1 MSTTPTE
8 ILQTTAAALE
18 TTVAATEAAIAETVA
33 EGSFD
38 IESIKELMD
47 GFDPAAL
54 LPNLSEMFDSLAPV
68 CRFAVMIG
76 PVLMLLLGLSYLYL
90 SPKEANYYWGY
101 RTYFGMGSEF
111 AWRSTQRLAGLVF
124 TSIGAVLTVGM
135 FVITGRF
142 AYMEVSAMAWR
153 SLECMLAEVIAAFA
167 AVLIVNVTTALR
179 FNRKGEHRRKKRRK

>member
-8 ILQTTAAALE
+8 TLQATI
-18 TTVAATEAAIAETVA
+18 AATEAAIAETVA

-54 LPNLSEMFDSLAPV
+54 LPNLNEVFDSLAPV
-68 CRFAVMIG
+68 CRLAVMIG
-76 PVLMLLLGLSYLYL
+76 PVLMLVLGLAYLYL
-90 SPKEANYYWGY
+90 SPKEANYYFGY

-124 TSIGAVLTVGM
+124 TGLGAVLTVGM

-142 AYMEVSAMAWR
+142 SYMEVSAMAWR
-153 SLECMLAEVIAAFA
+153 ALECMVAEAIAVLA
-167 AVLIVNVTTALR
+167 AVLTVNITTALR
-179 FNRKGEHRRKKRRK
+179 FNRKGEHRRKNRRT